1 MKYMFKFLVLF
12 SLISFVA
19 NAQPPAETV
28 PDFNLYKPDKTVFT
42 NKNLE
47 TDKLLFFVFFDSDCD
62 HCQRAVLD
70 ISQQYSGFK
79 KTAIYLITLDDQEKI
94 KGFMNKYGINL
105 KDKRNVTV
113 LQDPQYEF
121 MRKFRPRKYPALFL
135 YSTDRKLLLYED
147 NEQNMFR
154 FLQQINASAK

>member
-1 MKYMFKFLVLF
+1 MKYVFKYLVLLF
-12 SLISFVA
+12 FISFSA

-28 PDFNLYKPDKTVFT
+28 PDFIFYKLDKTAFT
-42 NKNLE
+42 NKSVE
-47 TDKLLFFVFFDSDCD
+47 SDKLLFFVFFDSDCD

-70 ISQQYSGFK
+70 IDQHYSAFK

-94 KGFMNKYGINL
+94 KLFMNKYGNNL
-105 KDKRNVTV
+105 KDKKNVTL

-135 YSTDRKLLLYED
+135 YSTDKKLLLYED

-154 FLQQINASAK
+154 FLQQINALAK

>member
-1 MKYMFKFLVLF
+1 MNYMFKFLVLF

-19 NAQPPAETV
+19 SAQPPAETV
-28 PDFNLYKPDKTVFT
+28 PDFNFYKLDKTAFT

-47 TDKLLFFVFFDSDCD
+47 SDKLLFFVFFDSDCD

-70 ISQQYSGFK
+70 ISQHYNGFK

-105 KDKRNVTV
+105 MDKKNVTV

-154 FLQQINASAK
+154 FLQQINASEK

>member
-1 MKYMFKFLVLF
+1 MKYVFKYLVLLF
-12 SLISFVA
+12 FISFSA

-28 PDFNLYKPDKTVFT
+28 PDFIFYKLDKTAFT
-42 NKNLE
+42 NKSVE
-47 TDKLLFFVFFDSDCD
+47 SDKLLFFVFFDSDCD

-70 ISQQYSGFK
+70 IDQHYSAFK

-94 KGFMNKYGINL
+94 KLFMNKYGNNL
-105 KDKRNVTV
+105 KDKKNVTV

-135 YSTDRKLLLYED
+135 YSTDKKLLLYED

-154 FLQQINASAK
+154 FLQQINALAK